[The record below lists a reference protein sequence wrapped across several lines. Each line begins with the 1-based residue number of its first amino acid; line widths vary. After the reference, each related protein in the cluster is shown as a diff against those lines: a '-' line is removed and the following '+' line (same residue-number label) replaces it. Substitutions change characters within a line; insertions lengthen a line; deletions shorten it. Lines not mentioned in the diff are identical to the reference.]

1 MYSTIVC
8 KKFLSGLPFHDLG
21 RSLNVDAISMLSN
34 SSFGVKYFSHNTNS
48 NGVQPN
54 KTQLQ
59 QSSFLRPTPNSISCI
74 TSIDNHRHYCSKNYR
89 PFPEVPE
96 FPPIIWP
103 NVFKSIK
110 ALLYSYLIIKP
121 QLDKDFSLGE
131 FAKNSRKVCLSLQI
145 FVVTLIFLLYFKR
158 AIPNA
163 QTQL

>member
-8 KKFLSGLPFHDLG
+8 KKFLSGLPLHDLG

-34 SSFGVKYFSHNTNS
+34 SSFGVKLFSHNTNS
-48 NGVQPN
+48 IGVQPN
-54 KTQLQ
+54 KSQLQ
-59 QSSFLRPTPNSISCI
+59 QSSFLRPGPNSISCI
-74 TSIDNHRHYCSKNYR
+74 TSVDNHRHYCSKNYR

-131 FAKNSRKVCLSLQI
+131 FAKNSRKVCFTITDFCSYINFFTI
-145 FVVTLIFLLYFKR
+145 F
-158 AIPNA
+158 
-163 QTQL
+163 